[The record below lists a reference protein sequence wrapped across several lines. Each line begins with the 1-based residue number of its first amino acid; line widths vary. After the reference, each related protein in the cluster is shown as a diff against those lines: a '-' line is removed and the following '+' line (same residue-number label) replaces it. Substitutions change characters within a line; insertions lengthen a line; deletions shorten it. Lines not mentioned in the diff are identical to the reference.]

1 MKKIS
6 EEGKV
11 SFLEAIKDFYRGYF
25 DFKGR
30 STRAGYWWVQLATA
44 IVYFILFVIMVIE
57 VSTSNNFEPAI
68 SPFLVFVF
76 VLFTLSL
83 IIPNLALSVR
93 RLRDVG
99 LKSKTILTVYIA
111 FYALY
116 GTVMLSMYTSL
127 LNTLSNTISTI
138 AANGYGYTDSYGVGT
153 TISVAS
159 SPLVTFLMLAVGMF
173 ISVAMFLATDTL
185 ATKSNHSV
193 LISIFRKK

>member
-11 SFLEAIKDFYRGYF
+11 SFPDAIKDFYKGYF

-44 IVYFILFVIMVIE
+44 IVYLILFVIMGIE
-57 VSTSNNFEPAI
+57 VSTSNYYEPAI
-68 SPFLVFVF
+68 SPFLIFVF

-93 RLRDVG
+93 RLRDTG
-99 LKSKTILTVYIA
+99 LKSKTILSVFII

-116 GTVMLSMYTSL
+116 GTVMLGVYTSAI
-127 LNTLSNTISTI
+127 NTIST
-138 AANGYGYTDSYGVGT
+138 AMSSLYASGYSDSYIPST
-153 TISVAS
+153 TMSVAS
-159 SPLVTFLMLAVGMF
+159 SPLATFLMLAIGMF
-173 ISVAMFLATDTL
+173 ITVGMFLATDAL
-185 ATKSNHSV
+185 ATKSNHPV
-193 LISIFRKK
+193 LTSIFRKKA